1 MAHPVLGI
9 DHVFLLVGDLD
20 ACAAQFRRLGFT
32 LSPRGLHSA
41 AKGTANH
48 TLIFEHDYCELL
60 GIVADTPANLPQRD
74 MLAEDGEGLRAIA
87 CRIDDARKAREALA
101 VLGIS
106 TEPVNEFSRPLA
118 LPDGSDGVAAFAAT
132 DLAVDE
138 TPSGYMFLCQ
148 HKTPD
153 MVWRPELQTHANG
166 ARALAGIVTMAN
178 DTETLARRFARL
190 FAAGHIRAIPGG
202 HAVETGTNSA
212 RILCLTPAAAAA
224 RYDDRAVADTP
235 PRGYAALQI
244 AVADIDVTRQVL
256 EQAGVAVQRGP
267 AGSVWVGPAEACG
280 TVLEFLPA

>member
-32 LSPRGLHSA
+32 LSPRGLNIA
-41 AKGTANH
+41 EKGTANH

-153 MVWRPELQTHANG
+153 MVWRPELQSHANG
-166 ARALAGIVTMAN
+166 ARALAGVVTMAN

-190 FAAGHIRAIPGG
+190 FAAGQVRAIPGG
-202 HAVETGTNSA
+202 HAVQTGANSA

-244 AVADIDVTRQVL
+244 AVTDPAVTREL
-256 EQAGVAVQRGP
+256 LRKAGIPVQSGP
-267 AGSVWVGPAEACG
+267 EGTVWVAPSDACG
-280 TVLEFLPA
+280 TVLEFVRA

>member
-9 DHVFLLVGDLD
+9 DHVFLLVNDLD
-20 ACAAQFRRLGFT
+20 ASAARFRRLGFT

-41 AKGTANH
+41 EKGTANY

-60 GIVADTPANLPQRD
+60 GVITETPDNRLQREI
-74 MLAEDGEGLRAIA
+74 LAEDGEGLRAVA
-87 CRIDDARKAREALA
+87 CRIDDAREARKALA
-101 VLGIS
+101 ALGIS
-106 TEPVNEFSRPLA
+106 AGPVSEFSRPLP
-118 LPDGSDGVAAFAAT
+118 LPGGASGIAAFAAV
-132 DLAVDE
+132 DLALDE
-138 TPSGYMFLCQ
+138 APSGYMFLCQ

-153 MVWRPELQTHANG
+153 MVWRPELQAHANG

-190 FAAGHIRAIPGG
+190 FAAGQVRAIPGG
-202 HAVETGTNSA
+202 HAVETGADSA